1 MLFRLIFRSSTFE
14 SESVL
19 HRLSARSSECTLW
32 YQQLCLRENMFL
44 PYECR
49 RTHPE
54 LHFIFKWVAHWA
66 DRHSCAESIN
76 SLTNK
81 CIDKLISTGGMSLE
95 LFALYAGENITAL
108 KQKEVHWNYNF
119 IWIQTLSWYS
129 FSVRWWESLLLAF
142 FSDCAGTCS
151 NLKGC
156 RNSTVT
162 GKQISNGLY

>member
-54 LHFIFKWVAHWA
+54 LQFIFKWVAHWA
-66 DRHSCAESIN
+66 DRRSCAESIN

-81 CIDKLISTGGMSLE
+81 CIDKLISTRGMSLE

-108 KQKEVHWNYNF
+108 KQKEVHWNTSIKPAF
-119 IWIQTLSWYS
+119 LLSTTLYEYKL
-129 FSVRWWESLLLAF
+129 FHGTVSVSGGGRA
-142 FSDCAGTCS
+142 C
-151 NLKGC
+151 
-156 RNSTVT
+156 
-162 GKQISNGLY
+162 Y